1 MSHPAFEHLRSR
13 AVPAL
18 KLELQEYRHR
28 ATGARHVH
36 LASDDPHK
44 AFLVAFLTVPQD
56 STGVAHILEHT
67 ALCGSRR
74 YPVRDP
80 FFMMTRRSLNTFMNA
95 FTGADWTAYPFASLN
110 RKDFENLLDV
120 YLDAAFFPLLDP
132 LDFAQEGHRV
142 EFAGTG
148 DDDPAPALVY
158 KGVVYNEMKGAMS
171 SPVQALAQ
179 RLQTALFPTTT
190 YHHNSGGEPEA
201 IPGLTHAQLV
211 AFHATHYHP
220 SNAVFM
226 SYGDIPAAELQQRFE
241 DRVLAQ
247 FAARPLDLAIPDER
261 RYTQPV
267 AVEAPY
273 AADAADLEDG
283 THVAL
288 AWLLGR
294 TTDPLETARA
304 RVLSD
309 VLLDNSSS
317 PLRHALETSELGAA
331 PSPLCGYDDSTRE
344 TTFTCGLEGCA
355 PDAGPAVEDLVLDT
369 IARVAA
375 DGVTPEVI
383 ESVLHQLELESREIS
398 GDGYP
403 YGLKLMLDALTP
415 LMHGGDPLTGI
426 DIDPVLDALRREA
439 AEPDFV
445 PRLARRLL
453 LDNPH
458 RVRLSLVPDPELAA
472 RQAAAETARL
482 AALRARLDA
491 AALADLRAQAAALAE
506 RQARHDDPALL
517 PKVTLA
523 DVPAE
528 LTIAEGETRLLD
540 GLETAWYAQ
549 PTNGLVYQQWVI
561 ELPELPP
568 ELAGLVPLYALTLS
582 EVGSAGRDYQAT
594 QALQA
599 AVTGGISAR
608 CLVRAAVDDPQ
619 RLRAVLVLAGKALA
633 RHAGA
638 LTALLRD
645 TLLAPRFD
653 ETGRLIELVAQYRA
667 QRDEEI
673 VDHGHALAMSAAC
686 EALSPAAAILSQWG
700 GLAAIERLRR
710 LDDALSG
717 GDGDEDDEDAA
728 DAALAGYAGH
738 LAALHAAILA
748 APRRLLVVAE
758 AERHAEL
765 AEAVRTLGAGP
776 AADGAG
782 TAPLTATPPA
792 SSPVQAW
799 TVATQ
804 VNFCARAYP
813 AVAAAHPDAPALV
826 VLGDFL
832 RNGFLHRAIRE
843 RGGAYGA
850 GAGLHADSGSFRF
863 YSYRDPRLAETLA
876 DFDRAL
882 DWLLA
887 GEHAPQPLE
896 EAILGVVAAID
907 RPGSPAGEAIN
918 AWFSTL
924 FGRTPA
930 QRRAFRQRVLA
941 TTIADLQRVARD
953 YLRPERARTAVITSA
968 AALAAS
974 GLPATVRAL

>member
-1 MSHPAFEHLRSR
+1 MTHPAFEHLRSR

-142 EFAGTG
+142 EFA
-148 DDDPAPALVY
+148 DDSADAPLVF

-179 RLQTALFPTTT
+179 RLQSALFPTTT
-190 YHHNSGGEPEA
+190 YHHNSGGEPGV
-201 IPGLTHAQLV
+201 IPDLTHERLV
-211 AFHATHYHP
+211 AFHGAHYHP

-226 SYGDIPAAELQQRFE
+226 SYGDLPAAELQQHFE
-241 DRVLAQ
+241 ERALSA
-247 FAARPLDLAIPDER
+247 FTARPLDLAIPDER
-261 RYTQPV
+261 RYDAPV

-273 AADAADLEDG
+273 AADAEALADG
-283 THVAL
+283 THVVL
-288 AWLLGR
+288 GWLLGR

-331 PSPLCGYDDSTRE
+331 PSPLCGFDDSTRE

-355 PDAGPAVEDLVLDT
+355 PDTAAAVEQLVLET
-369 IARVAA
+369 ITRVAE
-375 DGVTPEVI
+375 DGVAPEVV
-383 ESVLHQLELESREIS
+383 ESVLHQLELQSREIS

-415 LMHGGDPLTGI
+415 LMHGGDPLDGL
-426 DIDPVLDALRREA
+426 DIDPVLAELRREA
-439 AEPDFV
+439 AEPGFI
-445 PRLARRLL
+445 PQLARRLL

-458 RVRLSLVPDPELAA
+458 RVRLSLKPDPELAA
-472 RQAAAETARL
+472 RQAAAEIERL
-482 AALRARLDA
+482 AALRAQLDA
-491 AALADLRAQAAALAE
+491 EAQQQVRAQAAALAA

-528 LTIAEGETRLLD
+528 LAIATGETRQLN
-540 GLETAWYAQ
+540 GVETAWYAQ

-561 ELPELPP
+561 DLPALDPG
-568 ELAGLVPLYALTLS
+568 LAGLVPLYALTLS
-582 EVGSAGRDYQAT
+582 EVGSAGRDYQET

-599 AVTGGISAR
+599 AVTGGLSAR

-619 RLRAVLVLAGKALA
+619 QLRAVLVLAGKALA
-633 RHAGA
+633 RNAGA
-638 LTALLRD
+638 LTQLLRD
-645 TLLAPRFD
+645 TLLEPRFD
-653 ETGRLIELVAQYRA
+653 ELDRLAELVAQYRA
-667 QRDEEI
+667 QRDEEV
-673 VDHGHALAMSAAC
+673 VDHGHALAMGAAS
-686 EALSPAAAILSQWG
+686 EALSPAGALISQWG
-700 GLAAIERLRR
+700 GLTAIERLRE
-710 LDDALSG
+710 LDDALSA
-717 GDGDEDDEDAA
+717 DDDEA
-728 DAALAGYAGH
+728 DAALATYAQR
-738 LAALHAAILA
+738 LAALHARVLC

-758 AERHAEL
+758 AGRHGEL
-765 AEAVRTLGAGP
+765 AELIATHGAGP
-776 AADGAG
+776 AAAG
-782 TAPLTATPPA
+782 TAVTLAPVLPDSP
-792 SSPVQAW
+792 PVQAW
-799 TVATQ
+799 TLATQ
-804 VNFCARAYP
+804 VSFCARAYP
-813 AVAAAHPDAPALV
+813 AVAAGHPDAPALV

-863 YSYRDPRLAETLA
+863 FSYRDPRLAETLA
-876 DFDRAL
+876 DFDASI
-882 DWLLA
+882 DWLLRTPHEA
-887 GEHAPQPLE
+887 QPLE

-918 AWFSTL
+918 AWFSEL
-924 FGRTPA
+924 FGRTPE
-930 QRRAFRQRVLA
+930 QRRRFRARVLA
-941 TTIADLQRVARD
+941 VTIEDLQRVARTW
-953 YLRPERARTAVITSA
+953 LRPELARTAVITSA

-974 GLPATVRAL
+974 GLNAEVRTL